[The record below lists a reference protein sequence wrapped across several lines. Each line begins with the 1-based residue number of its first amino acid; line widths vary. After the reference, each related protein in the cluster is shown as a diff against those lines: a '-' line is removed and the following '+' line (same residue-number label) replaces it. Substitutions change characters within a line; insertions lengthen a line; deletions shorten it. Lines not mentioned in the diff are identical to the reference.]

1 MRFNEFRSVEA
12 DFLEESKGIFGRE
25 AGDKFVHLDGREW
38 ELVEVLS
45 FPQPDDN
52 NGQFVDVA
60 ARDEAIK
67 AFEEQNKNTIEWVN
81 SPANNLLAFGVA
93 VLDDLDGN
101 HVLWGKYVQRI
112 LPTQMRNW
120 KNAEI
125 PQGWALATKSSMKM
139 QAGYDPQNL
148 IKVETVFDSVESIIA
163 TVEKNSPDAV
173 RNVFAEALKDLAQG
187 RMNEVRFPG
196 MMDQQPAI
204 RDYFGEIMQP
214 IALMGGNIKGQ
225 AEDARQALADGYNW
239 RDCGVRWPMAGNEPL
254 CDSYIV
260 VPTGQEIGISS
271 KGGAG
276 AAASAKNL
284 ADAVDAARKKNP
296 DIIAPGGIAEY
307 TAKIVEKIREVD
319 QRNGPIEVGKMLK
332 VELIDDKLNEEISKY
347 IAEGK
352 SDLENISPQAFEV
365 VKRGTAKGLVP
376 DAKGFNAGFALLS
389 AASKYVAKVINE
401 NPQFSKGAIALLN
414 MSDIVQI
421 FTDVGKQK
429 DDVIVRGFRAVYPPS
444 FTGKVIL
451 EGGKNYYST
460 RIGGKMSFK
469 IK

>member
-1 MRFNEFRSVEA
+1 MRFSDFKQVETN
-12 DFLEESKGIFGRE
+12 FLEESKGIFGRE
-25 AGDKFVHLDGREW
+25 TGDKFVHIDGREW
-38 ELVEVLS
+38 SLVEVVS
-45 FPQPDDN
+45 FPQATDN

-60 ARDEAIK
+60 ARDEAVK
-67 AFEEQNKNTIEWVN
+67 AFEEQNSKIEWVN
-81 SPANNLLAFGVA
+81 SPANNLLAFGIA

-101 HVLWGKYVQRI
+101 HVYWGKYVQRI

-120 KNAEI
+120 KNSEI
-125 PQGWALATKSSMKM
+125 PTGWALATKSAMKM
-139 QAGYDPQNL
+139 QSGFDPQNL
-148 IKVETVFDSVESIIA
+148 IKTDTVFDGIDSVIA
-163 TVEKNSPDAV
+163 TVERNSPDPV
-173 RNVFAEALKDLAQG
+173 RDVFTNALKDLAQG
-187 RMNEVRFPG
+187 KMSEVRFPG
-196 MMDQQPAI
+196 MYEQNAAI

-214 IALMGGNIKGQ
+214 IALMGGNVGGQ

-239 RDCGVRWPMAGNEPL
+239 RDCGVRWPMKGNEPL

-260 VPTGQEIGISS
+260 VPSGQEIGISS

-284 ADAVDAARKKNP
+284 ADAVDAAKRKKP
-296 DIIAPGGIAEY
+296 ELVAEGGIASY
-307 TAKIVEKIREVD
+307 TAKIVEKVRDVD
-319 QRNGPIEVGKMLK
+319 QRNGPIEVGKMLG

-365 VKRGTAKGLVP
+365 IKRGTANGLVP

-389 AASKYVAKVINE
+389 AASKYVAKIINA

-414 MSDIVQI
+414 MSDVIQI
-421 FTDVGKQK
+421 FTEVGKQK
-429 DDVIVRGFRAVYPPS
+429 DDVVVKNFRAVYPPS
-444 FTGKVIL
+444 FTGTVML